1 MDHLDITI
9 IILVE
14 SISQWCPT
22 TSLQSE
28 SVSSGPY
35 CLIPTFQRVHSSSS
49 PSPLSSLSSS
59 SLSASYKSLSS
70 SWQQHM
76 ERHYVSV
83 PTLNNPVLSTHPS
96 VTNGLVQ
103 PADIKGLPQSYFH
116 GFKVWY
122 FLTSH
127 ILFQSFSVAK
137 LFWRACKNMFSLQS
151 ITKPFDLKQYYSL
164 LRDAPFWN
172 VLFPCGHSRNSFRP
186 PHYGLTG
193 CPMKTQKCLK
203 NSGR

>member
-35 CLIPTFQRVHSSSS
+35 YLIPLLQRIHSPSSSS
-49 PSPLSSLSSS
+49 SSSLSSS

-83 PTLNNPVLSTHPS
+83 PTFHNPVLSIHPS

-103 PADIKGLPQSYFH
+103 PGDIKGLPQSYFH

-127 ILFQSFSVAK
+127 ILFQSFYAAK
-137 LFWRACKNMFSLQS
+137 LFERACKKIFSLQP
-151 ITKPFDLKQYYSL
+151 ITIPIDLNQNYSL

-172 VLFPCGHSRNSFRP
+172 VLFPCGHSPNSFRP
-186 PHYGLTG
+186 
-193 CPMKTQKCLK
+193 
-203 NSGR
+203 